1 MEGVWILSANHVSAT
16 FVQGTS
22 PHRYRI
28 SYEGQ
33 DQLVKVQWDTGD
45 VGLLSGTT
53 IDVTAQWIRIS
64 PNGEPR
70 PYALSG
76 EYEALD

>member
-1 MEGVWILSANHVSAT
+1 MKGVWKLPENYESIPI
-16 FVQGTS
+16 VQGTS

-28 SYEGQ
+28 FYEGQ
-33 DQLVKVQWDTGD
+33 DNMVKVEWDTGD

-53 IDVTAQWIRIS
+53 IDVTSQWIRIA
-64 PNGEPR
+64 PNGPPR
-70 PYALSG
+70 AYALSG